1 MGDVMKLKTV
11 SRTRNAHQKG
21 YSTLAVQYRDGL
33 TLTYIFERSTKIT
46 DLMAAIGRAG
56 QVLKVVLWDELPTG
70 STRKALP

>member
-1 MGDVMKLKTV
+1 M
-11 SRTRNAHQKG
+11 SQ
-21 YSTLAVQYRDGL
+21 LARVEPKNTIPSLSASENDL